1 MKKLNA
7 MGIGPRIA
15 IILLPW
21 LALTI
26 FLSVFYRPVFNL
38 TSGNKTYITL
48 AGYIFLV
55 SGLIFYL
62 ATVRFLLKGLKETRL
77 MTGGPYAICQ
87 NPLYSSLIL
96 FIVPAVSF
104 LVNSWLIL
112 TTCPTGYILF
122 KLSIK
127 TEYAEL
133 EKFFGQEYHDYRQRT
148 PEFFPFLKI

>member
-1 MKKLNA
+1 MKRLNA
-7 MGIGPRIA
+7 MGTGPRIA
-15 IILLPW
+15 IVLLPW

-26 FLSVFYRPVFNL
+26 FLSVFYRPLFNL
-38 TSGNKTYITL
+38 TSGKNNYITL
-48 AGYIFLV
+48 AGYLFLIT
-55 SGLIFYL
+55 GLVFYL

-77 MTGGPYAICQ
+77 MTGGPYAVCQ

-96 FIVPAVSF
+96 FIVPAVSL

-112 TTCPTGYILF
+112 TSCPVGYILF

>member
-1 MKKLNA
+1 MKRLNA
-7 MGIGPRIA
+7 MGTGPRIA
-15 IILLPW
+15 IVLLPW

-26 FLSVFYRPVFNL
+26 FLSVFYRPLFNL
-38 TSGNKTYITL
+38 TSGKNTYITL
-48 AGYIFLV
+48 AGYLFLIT
-55 SGLIFYL
+55 GLVFYL

-77 MTGGPYAICQ
+77 MTGGPYAVCQ

-96 FIVPAVSF
+96 FIVPAVSL

-112 TTCPTGYILF
+112 TSCPVGYILF